1 MGEVKVVI
9 ADDHTLMRSGL
20 KLMLTNQPD
29 ISVVGEA
36 ADGAEALKL
45 IENLKPDI
53 VLLDV
58 SMPEM
63 NGLECMKRIREID
76 ADVKVILL
84 TMHEDIR
91 YLKEGFAAGASG
103 YVLKKAADDVL
114 YEAIRKVRAGEV
126 FVQNSMAQSLV
137 CELKQ
142 RRDRPSIADT
152 KPLSEQEKRVLSL
165 IAMGH
170 SNAEIAE
177 QLVVST
183 RTVETY
189 KYRIMDK
196 LNTKKRADLVKY
208 AIEQGLVAK

>member
-45 IENLKPDI
+45 VEALRPDI

-76 ADVKVILL
+76 AAVKVILL

-114 YEAIRKVRAGEV
+114 YEAIRTVRAGEV

-137 CELKQ
+137 CELKE

-208 AIEQGLVAK
+208 AIDQGLVVK

>member
-1 MGEVKVVI
+1 MDEVKVVI
-9 ADDHTLMRSGL
+9 VDDHTLMRSGL
-20 KLMLTNQPD
+20 KLMLANQPE

-36 ADGAEALKL
+36 ADGNEALRL
-45 IENLKPDI
+45 VETLKPDI

-63 NGLECMKRIREID
+63 NGLECMKRIRESD
-76 ADVKVILL
+76 ESVRVILL

-114 YEAIRKVRAGEV
+114 FEAIRTVRSGQV

-137 CELKQ
+137 CELKE
-142 RRDRPSIADT
+142 RKNRPAIEDN

-165 IAMGH
+165 IALGH

-177 QLVVST
+177 NLVVST

-208 AIEQGLVAK
+208 AIEQGLVVK

>member
-1 MGEVKVVI
+1 MGEIKVVI

-20 KLMLTNQPD
+20 KLMLANQPD

-45 IENLKPDI
+45 VETLRPDI

-76 ADVKVILL
+76 DAVKVILL

-114 YEAIRKVRAGEV
+114 YEAIRAVWAGEV

-142 RRDRPSIADT
+142 RRDRPSVADT

-208 AIEQGLVAK
+208 AIEQGLVVK

>member
-1 MGEVKVVI
+1 M
-9 ADDHTLMRSGL
+9 
-20 KLMLTNQPD
+20 
-29 ISVVGEA
+29 
-36 ADGAEALKL
+36 
-45 IENLKPDI
+45 
-53 VLLDV
+53 
-58 SMPEM
+58 
-63 NGLECMKRIREID
+63 
-76 ADVKVILL
+76 
-84 TMHEDIR
+84 
-91 YLKEGFAAGASG
+91 
-103 YVLKKAADDVL
+103 
-114 YEAIRKVRAGEV
+114 

-142 RRDRPSIADT
+142 QRDRPSIADT

-208 AIEQGLVAK
+208 AIEQGLVVK